1 MSGEPGD
8 GPWMPR
14 VRTRPRL
21 EQDVWV
27 GLGGA
32 VGDAKKMREEL
43 GEKVVEV
50 VRENC
55 REFRAR

>member
-1 MSGEPGD
+1 
-8 GPWMPR
+8 MPK
-14 VRTRPRL
+14 VRTGPRL

-32 VGDAKKMREEL
+32 VEDAKKMREEL

-50 VRENC
+50 VKGNC
-55 REFRAR
+55 RGFRARWGLEEGER